1 MFDLLN
7 KIINSASKKN
17 FLETNCI
24 LLKFLGL
31 ENAFKPACVSP
42 IFLSKEYVENQT
54 NNSSNKES
62 CNLYKFRFLPISLLF
77 SDFLFI

>member
-42 IFLSKEYVENQT
+42 IFLSKKNMLRIKQII
-54 NNSSNKES
+54 
-62 CNLYKFRFLPISLLF
+62 LPIKNLA
-77 SDFLFI
+77 I